1 MGKKSKKAAAAS
13 TTPTPIAPWLYIND
27 PKDGV
32 PHIEHLHTMLPN
44 SAKVHNPTDNKAT
57 QFLTDS
63 LLTNLTK
70 NDIPLIADN
79 YSESSENLSKKLV
92 TANAVRNAAIKNG
105 CNFVSVNIYEG
116 EGTGTKKEDLE
127 KWGTNHLEI
136 KAGGDDENNQKEV
149 AEKIYRWLCKLFLS
163 FVSTIHDLGTLPLTH
178 SCSQSPDTA

>member
-1 MGKKSKKAAAAS
+1 MGKKSKKAAVAS

-27 PKDGV
+27 PKEGI
-32 PHIEHLHTMLPN
+32 PHIDHLYTMIPN
-44 SAKVHNPTDNKAT
+44 STKVNNPTDNKAT

-70 NDIPLIADN
+70 SDIPLIADN

-92 TANAVRNAAIKNG
+92 TANAVRDAAIKHG
-105 CNFVSVNIYEG
+105 CNFVSINIYEG

-136 KAGGDDENNQKEV
+136 KAGADDDEKSQKEV
-149 AEKIYRWLCKLFLS
+149 AEKIYRWLCKLFSL
-163 FVSTIHDLGTLPLTH
+163 VVYDLGTLPLTPF
-178 SCSQSPDTA
+178 SQSKS